1 MGTAH
6 GDPHRPPRR
15 HGFAREA
22 GLRALELE
30 AVLPGESPSHAYSG
44 AVARLTRLHSIT
56 VAGAASALDC
66 SAPTSRFTRRLAAEH
81 LTRMRS
87 VPVGYGCRQAARAGP
102 SRHCVESRLRA
113 PLKVPMLFD
122 RHPLL
127 SITYKWARRIAITV
141 LGFTVLGVGVAMIV
155 LPGPAIIVIPVGLGI
170 LGLEFAWAR
179 IWLKK
184 IKERSTVLVES
195 IRSRL
200 P

>member
-1 MGTAH
+1 
-6 GDPHRPPRR
+6 
-15 HGFAREA
+15 
-22 GLRALELE
+22 
-30 AVLPGESPSHAYSG
+30 
-44 AVARLTRLHSIT
+44 
-56 VAGAASALDC
+56 
-66 SAPTSRFTRRLAAEH
+66 
-81 LTRMRS
+81 
-87 VPVGYGCRQAARAGP
+87 
-102 SRHCVESRLRA
+102 
-113 PLKVPMLFD
+113 MLFD